1 MKRIVVEYPDEQMEQ
16 IDTQTERLGV
26 TVSQYLRTLVEVEG
40 DSERVVEVIEHRKR
54 VLGW

>member
-1 MKRIVVEYPDEQMEQ
+1 MER